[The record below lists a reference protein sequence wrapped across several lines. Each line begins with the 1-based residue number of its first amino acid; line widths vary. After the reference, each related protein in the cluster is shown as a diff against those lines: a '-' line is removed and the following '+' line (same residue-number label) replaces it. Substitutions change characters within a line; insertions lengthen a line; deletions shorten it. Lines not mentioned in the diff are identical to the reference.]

1 MGLLHPEAVMASHI
15 NMIRAS
21 PPTWKSHPYLALKH
35 TFMPYS
41 DREKKG
47 MERSK
52 WFMDEGQGYR
62 LLQCTKPQVSSSLP
76 ASLLY
81 VRS

>member
-21 PPTWKSHPYLALKH
+21 APTWTSHPYLALKH
-35 TFMPYS
+35 TFMPYN
-41 DREKKG
+41 DRERKG

-62 LLQCTKPQVSSSLP
+62 LEQCTKPQVNSRTRESL
-76 ASLLY
+76 
-81 VRS
+81 